1 MHPDLAFALEL
12 ADETDTLIQARF
24 RAADLHIETK
34 PDSTP
39 VTEADRNAEMLLRT
53 RISEAHPDDEILGEE
68 FGSEGHSGRRWVLDP
83 IDATKN
89 FMRGI
94 PVWATLIA
102 LEIDRVP
109 VLGVV
114 SAPELGR
121 RWWAYRDEGAFV
133 NAVPMRVSGVAHLAE
148 AQLAYGDVETFDET
162 GQADRFLAL
171 SRSCARS
178 RGFGDFWSHMLVAE
192 GACDI
197 GLDPIAAEWDLAALQ
212 VIVEE
217 AGGRF
222 TDFDGNPRPDGGSGI
237 STNRLLHDVVLG
249 AFGGAGG
256 AQ

>member
-1 MHPDLAFALEL
+1 MHSDLAFALEL
-12 ADETDTLIQARF
+12 ADETDALIQARF
-24 RAADLHIETK
+24 RASDLYVETK

-53 RISEAHPDDEILGEE
+53 RIGEAHPDDAILGEE
-68 FGSEGHSGRRWVLDP
+68 FGSEGESGRRWVLDP

-102 LEIDRVP
+102 LEIERVP

-114 SAPELGR
+114 SAPALGR

-133 NAVPMRVSGVAHLAE
+133 NAVPMQVSGVARLAD
-148 AQLAYGDVETFDET
+148 AQLAYCDVPTFDAT
-162 GQADRFLAL
+162 GQAEQLLAL
-171 SRSCARS
+171 SRACGRS

-237 STNRLLHDVVLG
+237 STNGLLHDAVL
-249 AFGGAGG
+249 ARFA
-256 AQ
+256 

>member
-1 MHPDLAFALEL
+1 MHTDLAFALEL
-12 ADETDTLIQARF
+12 ADETDSLIQARF
-24 RAADLHIETK
+24 RAADLHVETK

-39 VTEADRNAEMLLRT
+39 VTEADRDAEMLLRT
-53 RISEAHPDDEILGEE
+53 RIAETFPGDEILGEE
-68 FGSEGHSGRRWVLDP
+68 FGSEGRSRRRWVLDP
-83 IDATKN
+83 IDATRN

-121 RWWAYRDEGAFV
+121 RWWAYKDEGAFV
-133 NAVPMRVSGVAHLAE
+133 NATPMQVSGVGNVGD
-148 AQLAYGDVETFDET
+148 AQLAYCDVATFDET
-162 GQADRFLAL
+162 GQAEPFLVLA
-171 SRSCARS
+171 RSCGRS

-197 GLDPIAAEWDLAALQ
+197 GLDPIVAEWDLAALQ
-212 VIVEE
+212 IIVEE

-222 TDFDGNPRPDGGSGI
+222 TDFDGNPRPDGGSAI
-237 STNRLLHDVVLG
+237 STNGLLHDAVLA
-249 AFGGAGG
+249 AFA
-256 AQ
+256 

>member
-12 ADETDTLIQARF
+12 ADETDVLIQSRF
-24 RAADLHIETK
+24 RASDLQVETK

-53 RISEAHPDDEILGEE
+53 RIGDAYPSDAILGEE
-68 FGSEGHSGRRWVLDP
+68 FGSEGDGDRRWVLDP

-102 LEIDRVP
+102 LEIERVP

-114 SAPELGR
+114 SAPALGR

-133 NAVPMRVSGVAHLAE
+133 NAVPMQVSGVKRPAD
-148 AQLAYGDVETFDET
+148 AQLAYGDVEGFDDT
-162 GQADRFLAL
+162 GRGDRFLAL
-171 SRSCARS
+171 ARACGRT

-197 GLDPIAAEWDLAALQ
+197 GLDPIVAEWDLAALQ
-212 VIVEE
+212 IIVEE

-222 TDFDGNPRPDGGSGI
+222 TDFDGNPRPDGGSAI
-237 STNRLLHDVVLG
+237 SSNHRLHDAVLA
-249 AFGGAGG
+249 AFS
-256 AQ
+256 